1 MRLMILSLLILSGCG
16 GVATN
21 TGPRTS
27 GGSGPDTCNAAAYAN
42 LIGQDAVT
50 ALAVPE
56 PKREYR
62 IGQPVTSDF
71 VAERINIKLDETD
84 VIIAVDCG

>member
-1 MRLMILSLLILSGCG
+1 MRYMIFSLLALAGCG
-16 GVATN
+16 DVATN
-21 TGPRTS
+21 SASRSS
-27 GGSGPDTCNAAAYAN
+27 GTAGADTCNAAAYAG

-62 IGQPVTSDF
+62 IGDPVTMDYM
-71 VAERINIKLDETD
+71 AERINIQLDTTD
-84 VIIAVDCG
+84 VIVAVTCG

>member
-1 MRLMILSLLILSGCG
+1 MRLMIFSLLILAGCG
-16 GVATN
+16 EAT
-21 TGPRTS
+21 TGNPSRS
-27 GGSGPDTCNAAAYAN
+27 AIGSDTCNAAAYAG

-62 IGQPVTSDF
+62 IGQPVTSDHN
-71 VAERINIKLDETD
+71 AARINIKLDETD
-84 VIIAVDCG
+84 VIIAIDCG

>member
-1 MRLMILSLLILSGCG
+1 MIFSLLILAGCADE
-16 GVATN
+16 ATN
-21 TGPRTS
+21 NATRVA
-27 GGSGPDTCNAAAYAN
+27 GPDTCNAAAYAG

-62 IGQPVTSDF
+62 IGQPVTSDY
-71 VAERINIKLDETD
+71 VAERINIKLGESD
-84 VIIAVDCG
+84 IIFAIDCG